1 MEVALLV
8 TAFVFGFGARAMGLP
23 PLVGYLV
30 AGFVL
35 HALGYEPSEAI
46 DTISDLGVLLLL
58 FGIGLKLK
66 IQTLARP
73 EVWATATVHA
83 TVSTVVFGAL
93 LFGAGALGL
102 PLARDLDLGSAA
114 IVGFAFSF
122 SSTVFAIKALE
133 RTNEAASLAGRLAVG
148 VLILQDVFAV
158 VFLLFAD
165 GELPSIWAIPVV
177 VAFFFLRP
185 LLGWVL
191 DRSGH
196 GEILILLGFT
206 LAVGLGAGAFG
217 LVGLKPDMGALA
229 AGLVL
234 SSHPRA
240 GELSDRLLGFK
251 DILLVGFFL
260 SVGLAG
266 TPSGAAWVIGLLT
279 VALVGVKTIGFGW
292 LFTRFR
298 LRSRTALH
306 ASLALT
312 SYSEFGLIV
321 GTAALTAGLI
331 DPEWI
336 SAVAVAVSASFVV
349 ASAVNAL
356 RYRIYDRWSGRLA
369 AYERTPPLPEDA
381 IIDCGLARV
390 LIFGMG
396 RVGTGAYDEMAE
408 RRGPVV
414 VGVDRRLETVEDHLR
429 HRRMVVRGDALDR
442 DFWERV
448 RFHPEVELV
457 VAAMSSHGANLE
469 LVRRVKEFLP
479 TARLAAIATYP
490 DQVMEL
496 REAGVDV
503 ARNLYE
509 EAGQALADDAIGVVW
524 EAGEQA

>member
-1 MEVALLV
+1 MDVAVVV
-8 TAFVFGFGARAMGLP
+8 TAFVFGFGARAVGLP
-23 PLVGYLV
+23 PMVGYLV

-35 HALGYEPSEAI
+35 HAFGYESSEAI
-46 DTISDLGVLLLL
+46 EAVSELGVLLLL

-66 IQTLARP
+66 VKTLTRP
-73 EVWATATVHA
+73 EVWATAGVHSA
-83 TVSTVVFGAL
+83 ASTVLFGAL
-93 LFGAGALGL
+93 LLGAGAVGL
-102 PLARDLDLGSAA
+102 PLARDLDLGAA
-114 IVGFAFSF
+114 VIVGFALSF

-165 GELPSIWAIPVV
+165 GSLPSVWAVPVV

-185 LLGWVL
+185 LVGWVL

-206 LAVGLGAGAFG
+206 LTVGLGAGVFG
-217 LVGLKPDMGALA
+217 IVGLKPDLGALA

-251 DILLVGFFL
+251 DILLIGFFL

-266 TPSGAAWVIGLLT
+266 TPSGPAWVIGLLA
-279 VALVGVKTIGFGW
+279 VLLVGVKTIGFGW

-306 ASLALT
+306 SSLALT

-321 GTAALTAGLI
+321 GTAAVSAGLI
-331 DPEWI
+331 DDQWI

-349 ASAVNAL
+349 AAAL
-356 RYRIYDRWSGRLA
+356 NTVRYRMYDRWSARLSA
-369 AYERTPPLPEDA
+369 FERQPPVPEDA
-381 IIDCGLARV
+381 IIDCGFARV

-396 RVGTGAYDEMAE
+396 RVGTGAYDEMVE

-414 VGVDRRLETVEDHLR
+414 VGVDRRQETVEDHLR
-429 HRRMVVRGDALDR
+429 DRRMVVRGDALDR

-457 VAAMSSHGANLE
+457 VAVMSSHGANLE
-469 LVRRVKEFLP
+469 LVRRVREFLP
-479 TARLAAIATYP
+479 TARIAAIATYP
-490 DQVMEL
+490 DQVAEL

-509 EAGQALADDAIGVVW
+509 EAGQALADDAVGVVW
-524 EAGEQA
+524 ETGE